1 MTVAEWE
8 GAFVNPA
15 ILFGRIPFHMVM
27 HGNPRQAR
35 FGWCIRVILTGLILP
50 LVIVGGMF
58 FLCWC
63 LLKGVVYLAS
73 FFWRC
78 PACGSH
84 GRWAWPETGPLAF
97 P

>member
-15 ILFGRIPFHMVM
+15 ILFGRMPFHIFM
-27 HGNPRQAR
+27 QAWR
-35 FGWCIRVILTGLILP
+35 ELPGFRWCIRVILAAYILP
-50 LVIVGGMF
+50 LTIVGGMF